1 MLPGTR
7 RKMGIALMLF
17 FAAGILI
24 RLAFATIAED
34 VSVWLIGAGVL
45 LMLASMFV
53 FGRYFKE

>member
-1 MLPGTR
+1 MLPETR
-7 RKMGIALMLF
+7 KKMVIALILF
-17 FAAGILI
+17 FAAGIMI

-34 VSVWLIGAGVL
+34 VSVWLMGAGVL